1 MGKAIVN
8 AAPAGRGP
16 GNDYC
21 PSYVAHDVKTSFVL
35 LSRETEEL
43 YRGSGKDWREED
55 LRRGSRIITGKKQQ
69 KDCFTE
75 GMPRGQPEGFG
86 WLGWWDKGYWSS
98 Y

>member
-43 YRGSGKDWREED
+43 YRGSGKD
-55 LRRGSRIITGKKQQ
+55 
-69 KDCFTE
+69 
-75 GMPRGQPEGFG
+75 
-86 WLGWWDKGYWSS
+86 
-98 Y
+98 